1 MSLVVPLIPL
11 GPDPA
16 LLAPESAKDDIRR
29 IAGDGGNTQDTVRE
43 LYRQYYE
50 KKKKDLEAEQKRNE
64 AEYTKDEKAN
74 VLTREASSEKPPS
87 LGRRVKDVIKHALV
101 I

>member
-1 MSLVVPLIPL
+1 MISVVLQVTV
-11 GPDPA
+11 A
-16 LLAPESAKDDIRR
+16 THKIRFASS
-29 IAGDGGNTQDTVRE
+29 IASITK
-43 LYRQYYE
+43 